1 MKKFEKLVKEIKDG
15 VEYEMRESI
24 AAGWNHLSYE
34 HDFGNTTVMVE
45 VELVGCGLVVQ
56 INDVWVERDNSEHQS
71 PMVVEA
77 IKQALPCWVDVQREV
92 EAENEM
98 YELQEQYMMNFPPT
112 PHYSAHGPHWELFPG
127 GCQAKE
133 LGGRVPD

>member
-45 VELVGCGLVVQ
+45 VELVGWR
-56 INDVWVERDNSEHQS
+56 IRFFDS
-71 PMVVEA
+71 
-77 IKQALPCWVDVQREV
+77 LP
-92 EAENEM
+92 AS
-98 YELQEQYMMNFPPT
+98 L
-112 PHYSAHGPHWELFPG
+112 
-127 GCQAKE
+127 
-133 LGGRVPD
+133 

>member
-1 MKKFEKLVKEIKDG
+1 MRLQVAQRFKGKSIRKVRKGRAMKKFDKLVKEIKDG

-45 VELVGCGLVVQ
+45 IELVGCGLVVQ

-98 YELQEQYMMNFPPT
+98 YELQEQYMMN
-112 PHYSAHGPHWELFPG
+112 
-127 GCQAKE
+127 
-133 LGGRVPD
+133 

>member
-24 AAGWNHLSYE
+24 AAGWKHLSYE

-98 YELQEQYMMNFPPT
+98 YELQEQYMMN
-112 PHYSAHGPHWELFPG
+112 
-127 GCQAKE
+127 
-133 LGGRVPD
+133 

>member
-45 VELVGCGLVVQ
+45 VELVGCGIVVQ

-71 PMVVEA
+71 QMVVEA

-92 EAENEM
+92 EAGNEM
-98 YELQEQYMMNFPPT
+98 YELQEQYMMN
-112 PHYSAHGPHWELFPG
+112 
-127 GCQAKE
+127 
-133 LGGRVPD
+133 

>member
-71 PMVVEA
+71 PMVVKPSNRHSPA
-77 IKQALPCWVDVQREV
+77 GLMFSVRSKPRTRCTSYKSSI
-92 EAENEM
+92 
-98 YELQEQYMMNFPPT
+98 
-112 PHYSAHGPHWELFPG
+112 
-127 GCQAKE
+127 
-133 LGGRVPD
+133 